1 MRTACTSPH
10 ASAILVLVLFGLP
23 ILGYYRRESLLH
35 DGLNEV
41 YLQNFFR
48 MSVVG
53 FFTFLQPKQNA
64 YTKVAL
70 NKTAEFRPHVKHV
83 SSTGWLWGIYTP
95 NLCYIM
101 TSISS
106 PAQNILRI
114 FRSDDLFTGWKIQIV
129 YSIRFVHGT
138 LSRRLPVTFGLAP
151 DLREPS
157 PTSGGSPRLRTF
169 GGTFGLFGPS
179 ASSGDLRVPPPTFGL
194 EGDLRSSAP
203 FNTFGR
209 RLAVWGNLWYMRW

>member
-1 MRTACTSPH
+1 M
-10 ASAILVLVLFGLP
+10 
-23 ILGYYRRESLLH
+23 
-35 DGLNEV
+35 
-41 YLQNFFR
+41 
-48 MSVVG
+48 
-53 FFTFLQPKQNA
+53 
-64 YTKVAL
+64 
-70 NKTAEFRPHVKHV
+70 
-83 SSTGWLWGIYTP
+83 SSTGWLGGIYTP

-114 FRSDDLFTGWKIQIV
+114 FRSDGLFTGWKIQII

-179 ASSGDLRVPPPTFGL
+179 ASSGDLQVPPPTFRL

-203 FNTFGR
+203 FNTFGH
-209 RLAVWGNLWYMRW
+209 RLATVWGNLRYMRW